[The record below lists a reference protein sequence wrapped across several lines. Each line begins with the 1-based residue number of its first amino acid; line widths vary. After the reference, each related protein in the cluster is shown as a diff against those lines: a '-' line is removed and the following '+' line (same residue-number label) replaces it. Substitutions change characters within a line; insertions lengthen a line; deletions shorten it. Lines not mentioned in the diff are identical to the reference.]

1 MPGKTGWEILHR
13 LKTTPATVAI
23 PIVIVSGLDDKGRG
37 FALGASEYLV
47 KPVKKE
53 VLLAALE
60 KHLGNNG
67 PFKVLVVDDEDTSLQ
82 LASQVLES
90 AGYVPLLAH
99 SGGEGLDLLT
109 KNAVDAMVLDLMM
122 PEMDGFEMLR
132 KVKDSPSTRDLRIF
146 VLTAKELTSDFL
158 FRATQGFFRKGEF
171 WKEELLAQ
179 LRRVINTSAG
189 KPEGCTTQ

>member
-1 MPGKTGWEILHR
+1 M
-13 LKTTPATVAI
+13 
-23 PIVIVSGLDDKGRG
+23 
-37 FALGASEYLV
+37 
-47 KPVKKE
+47 
-53 VLLAALE
+53 
-60 KHLGNNG
+60 
-67 PFKVLVVDDEDTSLQ
+67 
-82 LASQVLES
+82 ASQVLEA

-109 KNAVDAMVLDLMM
+109 KHAVDAMVLDLMM

-132 KVKDSPSTRDLRIF
+132 KVKDSPSTRDLPIF
-146 VLTAKELTSDFL
+146 VLTAKDLTSADKDFL